1 VSSSFFVLASVR
13 PAPRHEPAP
22 PYDTRRLWLESWD
35 GRTVIPLPRDVVRK
49 GTIALRG
56 MLGLGTNPSE
66 LITTATPGIAGSR
79 VVDLVQRERP
89 VALPLGW
96 LGDTQAELWAAR
108 QAVRDLT
115 DPLRGMTPDGNFR
128 LVCSS
133 ASGTRQ
139 LNLAY
144 RSGLEDEDTEYP
156 GWDQAV
162 IDAIAPS
169 PYAEDREEQAVTY
182 RMTQPA
188 IPFLAAAGTDA
199 PWGTR
204 QLVSSRIADSETRVS
219 MASAVPVYP
228 TVEITGPADSVLI
241 TSDAGLRIDVPDGVA
256 EGSTLRIVTDP
267 RYKAIRLD
275 GAIAAG
281 SLARGSRLVPFPLG
295 TSTISV
301 SAPGADESTTLRLS
315 WRGLHRELW

>member
-1 VSSSFFVLASVR
+1 VSNFFVLASVR
-13 PAPRHEPAP
+13 PAPRPEPPP
-22 PYDTRRLWLESWD
+22 PYDTRRFWLESWD

-49 GTIALRG
+49 GAIALRG

-128 LVCSS
+128 LVCAS

-144 RSGLEDEDTEYP
+144 QSGLEDEDTEYP

-162 IDAIAPS
+162 ISCIAPN
-169 PYAEDREEQAVTY
+169 PYAEDRAERAVTY
-182 RMTQPA
+182 RLSQPL

-204 QLVSSRIADSETRVS
+204 QLVGSRIADENTRVE

-228 TVEITGPADSVLI
+228 TIEVTGPADSVLI
-241 TSDAGLRIDVPDGVA
+241 TSDAGLRIDVPDGIPG
-256 EGSTLRIVTDP
+256 GSTLRIVTDP
-267 RYKAIRLD
+267 RHKSIRLD
-275 GAIAAG
+275 GALAAG

-295 TSTISV
+295 TSAISV
-301 SAPGADESTTLRLS
+301 SAPGADESTALRLS